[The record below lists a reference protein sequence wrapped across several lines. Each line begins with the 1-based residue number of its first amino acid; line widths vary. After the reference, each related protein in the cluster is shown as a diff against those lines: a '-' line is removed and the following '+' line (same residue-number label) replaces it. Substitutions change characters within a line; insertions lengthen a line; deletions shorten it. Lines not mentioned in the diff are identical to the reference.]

1 MVLYS
6 SCKLFICYE
15 IVFLGS
21 LLNPGEV
28 INGADRAGGT
38 AAKHLLL
45 LAMGEPFFE
54 TATAAAEEEDE
65 AARKPALSTSQATS
79 RPPKTLGPYD
89 WRFNRLHRFDIM
101 RHHLRFCFWEIQ
113 RLLVC
118 ELNFRKTP

>member
-54 TATAAAEEEDE
+54 TATAASEEEDE

-89 WRFNRLHRFDIM
+89 WRFNRLHSGSTWKWTDVAATTS
-101 RHHLRFCFWEIQ
+101 LCG
-113 RLLVC
+113 
-118 ELNFRKTP
+118 KTSSSA

>member
-1 MVLYS
+1 
-6 SCKLFICYE
+6 
-15 IVFLGS
+15 VFLGS

-54 TATAAAEEEDE
+54 TATAAAEEENE

-101 RHHLRFCFWEIQ
+101 RHHFRFCFWEIQ

-118 ELNFRKTP
+118 DLSFRKTP

>member
-1 MVLYS
+1 
-6 SCKLFICYE
+6 
-15 IVFLGS
+15 
-21 LLNPGEV
+21 LNPGEV
-28 INGADRAGGT
+28 GDGADRAGGT
-38 AAKHLLL
+38 ATKHLLL

-101 RHHLRFCFWEIQ
+101 RHHLRSCFWEMQ

-118 ELNFRKTP
+118 DLNFRMTP